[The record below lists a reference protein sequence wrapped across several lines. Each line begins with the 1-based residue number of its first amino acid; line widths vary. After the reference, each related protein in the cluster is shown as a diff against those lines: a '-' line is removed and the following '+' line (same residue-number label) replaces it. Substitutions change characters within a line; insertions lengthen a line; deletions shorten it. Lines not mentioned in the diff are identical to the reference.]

1 MSSIKRDV
9 KKKVLPRPDAEKI
22 FVSRSS
28 PLPVSV
34 PLDSLERVRCGLFAI
49 SVAFAS
55 SGDDANRV
63 LDLASGPGIWVSTM
77 VLLEARG
84 LSLFLV
90 IRGGIACNSD
100 SVPKHTGPNSLT
112 DTHLEPSVSRTR
124 PTTTREN
131 RRRWKGPL
139 HHRRSSF
146 LPMQLC
152 GVEIRSFLPNR

>member
-1 MSSIKRDV
+1 
-9 KKKVLPRPDAEKI
+9 
-22 FVSRSS
+22 
-28 PLPVSV
+28 
-34 PLDSLERVRCGLFAI
+34 
-49 SVAFAS
+49 
-55 SGDDANRV
+55 
-63 LDLASGPGIWVSTM
+63 M

-90 IRGGIACNSD
+90 IRGGIACISD

-139 HHRRSSF
+139 HQRRSSF

-152 GVEIRSFLPNR
+152 GVEIHSFFQIVKVMLAIFRARVRRAIVGRIPFSR